1 MTGDRD
7 DKIVHV
13 TGCQPPTPPP
23 PLTCSGS
30 TPNPDPIAHAS
41 GASQLEEKKV
51 VLIRRLPPPGGVV
64 IASGYGF
71 WMQEFAAKELEAA
84 TWHGVALEATP
95 VLPLETGMRRC
106 FLDSTFSS
114 LPD

>member
-7 DKIVHV
+7 EKIVHV
-13 TGCQPPTPPP
+13 TGRQPPTPPP
-23 PLTCSGS
+23 LLTCSAS
-30 TPNPDPIAHAS
+30 TPNPDPIAQAS

-71 WMQEFAAKELEAA
+71 HVKELSAKELEAA
-84 TWHGVALEATP
+84 NWHGVALEATP
-95 VLPLETGMRRC
+95 VLPLGTGMRRC
-106 FLDSTFSS
+106 F
-114 LPD
+114 

>member
-13 TGCQPPTPPP
+13 IGRQPPTPPS

-30 TPNPDPIAHAS
+30 TPNPDPIAQAS
-41 GASQLEEKKV
+41 GASKLEEKKV

-71 WMQEFAAKELEAA
+71 QMKEFSAKELEAA
-84 TWHGVALEATP
+84 TWHGFALEATP
-95 VLPLETGMRRC
+95 VLGKGIRRC
-106 FLDSTFSS
+106 S
-114 LPD
+114 